1 MHNTLQAPS
10 AGPARLPLELRWQLI
25 ELNELYARCLDE
37 NRLDDWPRFFT
48 DDAVYRIVPRENIDA
63 GLPGSLLFFDSNAMR
78 RDRVLC
84 IRDVNIFDI
93 HVTRHFLGG
102 IRIERRGEAFA
113 MTANFQVLHS
123 DNEGRSALFALGEY
137 RDLVV
142 RRGPEELLFQEKIV
156 ILDSFIIPSQLA
168 EPL

>member
-1 MHNTLQAPS
+1 MHHTPQATS
-10 AGPARLPLELRWQLI
+10 AGSARLPLELRSQLA
-25 ELNELYARCLDE
+25 EFNELYVRCLDE
-37 NRLDDWPRFFT
+37 NRLDDWPGFFT
-48 DDAVYRIVPRENIDA
+48 EDAVYKIVPRENLDA

-93 HVTRHFLGG
+93 HVSRHFLGA

-123 DNEGRSALFALGEY
+123 DNEGRSSLYATGEY

-142 RRGPEELLFQEKIV
+142 RHGPEEFLFQEKIV
-156 ILDSFIIPSQLA
+156 ILDTFTIPSQLA